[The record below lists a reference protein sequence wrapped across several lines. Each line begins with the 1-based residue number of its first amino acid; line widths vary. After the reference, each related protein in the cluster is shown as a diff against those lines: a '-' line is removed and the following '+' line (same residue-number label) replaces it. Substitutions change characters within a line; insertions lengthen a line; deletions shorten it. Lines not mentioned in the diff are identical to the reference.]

1 MSIPAITPATP
12 YVDISLSRVDAQQK
26 SNLNAFFGK
35 GRESKSTGNVIPRD
49 WYEVEIIVDTATT
62 NNPVYPQG
70 DFTAHTDDGSN
81 FPCRTQGDNYKN
93 LRSKE
98 DLKILGRWI
107 KGKLEQ
113 SGALQQFEPV
123 TSQTLQN
130 YGRDY
135 IRLYKLSD
143 SDYFLE
149 F

>member
-1 MSIPAITPATP
+1 MFIPARTPATP
-12 YVDISLSRVDAQQK
+12 YVDISLSRVDAQPR
-26 SNLNAFFGK
+26 SNLNACFGR
-35 GRESKSTGNVIPRD
+35 GRESSTGNVIPRD

-70 DFTAHTDDGSN
+70 DFTAHTDDGPP
-81 FPCRTQGDNYKN
+81 FPCSTQGDNYKN
-93 LRSKE
+93 LRSKK

>member
-35 GRESKSTGNVIPRD
+35 GRKSKSTGKVSPRD
-49 WYEVEIIVDTATT
+49 WYEVEIIVDKGTR

-70 DFTAHTDDGSN
+70 DFTAYTDDGSN
-81 FPCRTQGDNYKN
+81 FPCRTEGDYHKN
-93 LRSKE
+93 LRSKK

-107 KGKLEQ
+107 KGKLIQ
-113 SGALQQFEPV
+113 SGALQEFDPV

-130 YGRDY
+130 YGRNY